1 MSRMFDF
8 ATEITILIGTMY
20 FVFTKQDIRFV
31 IYGCTL
37 YLAAVIRHSGQWY
50 AMRIEEMEDGKND

>member
-8 ATEITILIGTMY
+8 AIEIILLIGAIY
-20 FVFTKQDIRFV
+20 FVFTRQDIRFV

-37 YLAAVIRHSGQWY
+37 YLAAVIRHSGKEKTDE
-50 AMRIEEMEDGKND
+50 RNN